1 MGGWRGECISFL
13 KSRHSGRVHR
23 AEHPASVPNIFRGF
37 VQPHS
42 RFLRP
47 VALVVDGCGDADHN
61 GREEVTGHVVV
72 LLPGV
77 FALKDLD
84 QHEVQLDP
92 LEAHPGEGSQEEEVE
107 DPGDDGTTDLGF
119 RCRREEK

>member
-1 MGGWRGECISFL
+1 M

-23 AEHPASVPNIFRGF
+23 AEHPASVQNIFRGF
-37 VQPHS
+37 VEPHS

-72 LLPGV
+72 LLAGV